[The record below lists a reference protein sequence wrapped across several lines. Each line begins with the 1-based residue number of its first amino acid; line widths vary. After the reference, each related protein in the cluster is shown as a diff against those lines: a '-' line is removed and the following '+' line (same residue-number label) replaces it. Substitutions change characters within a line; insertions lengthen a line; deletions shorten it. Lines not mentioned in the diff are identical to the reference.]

1 MSKTVRLV
9 LFFFILSIAA
19 AVAQSKEEGIA
30 KDKQIVKGYFHL
42 LKTDEKEPFSPGESV
57 IKAALYLL
65 NTPYVSGALEINK
78 REELVVNLHGLD
90 CMTFV
95 ESCLA
100 LSRSAQYPVPDYD
113 DFVRELKKIRY
124 RDGVI
129 NGYTSRLHYTTDWI
143 YNNADKGIIEDIT
156 YALGGKKFKPQVSYM
171 SEHPDLY
178 PALKN
183 NQEEIEI
190 MAEIEKQINQRN
202 SYYYI
207 SRNEIKGKA
216 SLIKNGDIIGFTT
229 SLPGLDI
236 SHLGIAYWNKGQL
249 SFIHASLKFKKVI
262 INTESISDY
271 CLLNRNNTGIVVLRT
286 MSNRQ

>member
-9 LFFFILSIAA
+9 LLFFILSIAVA
-19 AVAQSKEEGIA
+19 AAQSKEEEIA
-30 KDKQIVKGYFHL
+30 KDKQIVQGYFYS
-42 LKTDEKEPFSPGESV
+42 LKTDEKEPFSPNESV

-65 NTPYVSGALEINK
+65 NTPYVSGTLDINK
-78 REELVVNLHGLD
+78 QEELVVNLHGLD

-100 LSRSAQYPVPDYD
+100 LSRSAQYPDSDYD
-113 DFVRELKKIRY
+113 DFVEELKKIRY
-124 RDGVI
+124 RDGII

-143 YNNADKGIIEDIT
+143 YNNAEQGVIEDIT

-171 SEHPDLY
+171 SEHSDLY

-183 NQEEIEI
+183 NQEEIET
-190 MAEIEKQINQRN
+190 MAKIENQINQRN

-207 SRNEIKGKA
+207 PRNEIKEKA

-236 SHLGIAYWNKGQL
+236 SHLGIAYWNKRRL
-249 SFIHASLKFKKVI
+249 SFIHASFKFKKVI
-262 INTESISDY
+262 INPESISDY
-271 CLLNRNNTGIVVLRT
+271 CLLNKNNTGIVVLRT
-286 MSNRQ
+286 TK